1 MRYFFTGRI
10 TKENDLFTIRI
21 PFNVLLEKLREET
34 EIPEIVYQKA
44 EQAFKQIH
52 ILTPETDLPAKKRT

>member
-1 MRYFFTGRI
+1 MEQR
-10 TKENDLFTIRI
+10 
-21 PFNVLLEKLREET
+21 